1 MLLQGAAD
9 EEGGE
14 PPRILNNFIDF
25 LYIFGHF
32 VRHPHSVLYRCILL
46 TSFRREKTSRRFQRR
61 TKMNWSTKTN
71 GCMAN
76 LLGPGTRPHCK

>member
-9 EEGGE
+9 EESGE

-32 VRHPHSVLYRCILL
+32 VRHPLSLLYRCILL
-46 TSFRREKTSRRFQRR
+46 TSVRREKTSRRFQRR
-61 TKMNWSTKTN
+61 TRTN
-71 GCMAN
+71 
-76 LLGPGTRPHCK
+76 